1 MQEFSTKT
9 YRNVFREIGKSEAEI
24 EERLRQIVH
33 TFFYEDGEKV
43 YFPVGQDMAYIED
56 TGNIDARTEGMSYG
70 MMICV
75 QLGMKEEFDR
85 IWKWAK
91 TYMYM
96 EDGEN
101 EGYFAWSC
109 KPDGTKNAYG
119 PAPDGEEYFAMALF
133 FASHRWGGRRGHFQL
148 CRGSKKA
155 AHCLPAQRGK
165 RTSRPADV
173 EPRKPSDS
181 LYPRL
186 SLHRPVL
193 SSAALLR
200 AFRPLGR
207 GGGQTLLAGS
217 RPREPRVPGDGLPS
231 RNRHEPRVLPL

>member
-91 TYMYM
+91 TYT
-96 EDGEN
+96 
-101 EGYFAWSC
+101 A
-109 KPDGTKNAYG
+109 
-119 PAPDGEEYFAMALF
+119 
-133 FASHRWGGRRGHFQL
+133 R
-148 CRGSKKA
+148 
-155 AHCLPAQRGK
+155 
-165 RTSRPADV
+165 
-173 EPRKPSDS
+173 
-181 LYPRL
+181 
-186 SLHRPVL
+186 
-193 SSAALLR
+193 
-200 AFRPLGR
+200 
-207 GGGQTLLAGS
+207 
-217 RPREPRVPGDGLPS
+217 
-231 RNRHEPRVLPL
+231 